1 MASDLS
7 WELYRT
13 FLAVLTEGSLSGA
26 ARSLGITQPTVGRHV
41 AALEAAFGQ
50 TLFTRSQA
58 GLLATEAALAL
69 RGYAESLSN
78 IAAALERAA
87 VSHGEEVRGVV
98 RVSASDVVGVEVLP
112 PVIAELRR
120 SYPELVVELVPTN
133 RLQDVLQREVDIAV
147 RMASPA
153 QDALVA
159 RKAGDIELGLYAR
172 ADYLERHGTPA
183 TLPALGEHALIGFDR
198 MTPFVREASK
208 AFPLWRRERFAV
220 RTDSDLAQLAL
231 IRAGCGIGFCQTGI
245 AARDALVRVLPD
257 TAALALPT
265 WVVMHEDLRSSPRCT
280 ATFDALVRGLQAY
293 IAGAQ
298 ASGAVGL
305 SPSRSAR

>member
-133 RLQDVLQREVDIAV
+133 RLQDVLQRD
-147 RMASPA
+147 
-153 QDALVA
+153 VA
-159 RKAGDIELGLYAR
+159 RKAGDIELGLYAQ
-172 ADYLERHGTPA
+172 ADYLAQHGTPA
-183 TLPALGEHALIGFDR
+183 TLAALAEHALIGFDR
-198 MTPFVREASK
+198 MTPFLREASK
-208 AFPLWRRERFAV
+208 AFPLWRRERFAL

-257 TAALALPT
+257 AAVLALPA
-265 WVVMHEDLRSSPRCT
+265 WLVMHEDLRSSPRCT
-280 ATFDALVRGLQAY
+280 ATFDALVRGLRAY